1 MRYNS
6 KINPDESDFVKKLRA
21 THCKG
26 CMNEN
31 GYCNACSVLD
41 CWLRH
46 TYLPKE
52 EWVKAAMSDI
62 EWKMAS
68 QMSDEIDKQILKDI
82 CSKLN
87 IPLNIKIYCIEEWV
101 PEDEKCRDGYPS
113 ESWKMCKTPIIHE
126 FEEEDEFKNKIL
138 DIINNGG
145 VISKVY
151 IKEAE

>member
-6 KINPDESDFVKKLRA
+6 KIGPNESDFVKNIRA

-31 GYCNACSVLD
+31 GYCSACSVLD

-46 TYLPKE
+46 TYLPEE
-52 EWVKAAMSDI
+52 EWSKANMSDI
-62 EWKMAS
+62 ECKMTS
-68 QMSDEIDKQILKDI
+68 QISDEIDKQILKELKI
-82 CSKLN
+82 KFKT
-87 IPLNIKIYCIEEWV
+87 KIYCIEEWV
-101 PEDEKCRDGYPS
+101 PDDEKCRDGYPS
-113 ESWKMCKTPIIHE
+113 ETWKMCKTPITHE

-151 IKEAE
+151 IKEDEDI